1 MVVTVLARPT
11 IGTCRPSC
19 RAPGDQHS
27 NGPTSHR
34 LDANSRGPF
43 GAIVSAD
50 QAAAWLR
57 LPSQTPPREGCV
69 ETTPT
74 PAFSHAAGFATSE
87 YRFTTTQLHMPR
99 SQRHNLST
107 SRATLKTQLTRPTP
121 PMHLVEGLIAT
132 DATPNQRLHQTAPSH
147 ASSGTLAACP
157 TRSSSGRAS
166 ITDSSLEMSTS

>member
-19 RAPGDQHS
+19 RAPGDPHS

-57 LPSQTPPREGCV
+57 LPSQTPPKEGCV

-74 PAFSHAAGFATSE
+74 PSVQSRGRLRHIGVPI
-87 YRFTTTQLHMPR
+87 TTTQLHMPR
-99 SQRHNLST
+99 SQRHKSRYQQGDTQNTADAAYPADALGRRTYRNGCNAEPT
-107 SRATLKTQLTRPTP
+107 SASNSAVPRLIRNPRSLPNKIIIRAR
-121 PMHLVEGLIAT
+121 I
-132 DATPNQRLHQTAPSH
+132 DNR
-147 ASSGTLAACP
+147 
-157 TRSSSGRAS
+157 
-166 ITDSSLEMSTS
+166 

>member
-57 LPSQTPPREGCV
+57 LPSQTPPKEGCV

-74 PAFSHAAGFATSE
+74 PSVQSRGRLRHIGVPI
-87 YRFTTTQLHMPR
+87 TTTQLHMPR
-99 SQRHNLST
+99 SQRHNLGT